1 MNLATQFLL
10 PKAHSQLLLQK
21 FLPLRIILLIS
32 TIYLGRVIALNSS
45 GFEFG
50 PSLCMFRNLTGLP
63 CPFCG
68 TTRSVGNLLLGDF
81 QGALSMNP
89 LGYVSV
95 GLLSVVF
102 ISPISIKSFNSYIAQ
117 NWWRVNQ
124 KSQIAIT
131 AGVFTLIWIANLPRM
146 F

>member
-10 PKAHSQLLLQK
+10 LKTHSQHLLKK

-32 TIYLGRVIALNSS
+32 IIYLGRVIALKSS
-45 GFEFG
+45 GFKFG

-89 LGYVSV
+89 LGYLSV
-95 GLLSVVF
+95 GLLGVVF
-102 ISPISIKSFNSYIAQ
+102 ISPISIKRFNSYIAK
-117 NWWRVNQ
+117 NWWRLNQ

-131 AGVFTLIWIANLPRM
+131 AVVFTLIWIANLPRII
-146 F
+146 

>member
-1 MNLATQFLL
+1 VT
-10 PKAHSQLLLQK
+10 
-21 FLPLRIILLIS
+21 
-32 TIYLGRVIALNSS
+32 ALNSS

-95 GLLSVVF
+95 ALLGVVF

-117 NWWRVNQ
+117 NWWRLNQ
-124 KSQIAIT
+124 KSQTAFT